1 MRQFNKLSDCAAEA
15 CSVRRWRR
23 TTTTSTDLYLRWQ
36 TAHAAGDH
44 WCPPQ
49 RPVHPSRISFCILRQ
64 INSLI
69 VQPDRPCRQ
78 WSIERRAA
86 IMLVE
91 DGVAFVATPNCL
103 ITDGRRADTGRPR
116 HAVRWLHAA
125 SWTSQPG
132 RPPSSRLSGRPVV
145 HLPRRKSELVGW
157 VRANYWLLEN
167 SATPIKG
174 IMKHSTR

>member
-1 MRQFNKLSDCAAEA
+1 MRKRISCIAGGG
-15 CSVRRWRR
+15 
-23 TTTTSTDLYLRWQ
+23 TTDLYLWWQ

-78 WSIERRAA
+78 WSIGRRSA
-86 IMLVE
+86 IMLLE
-91 DGVAFVATPNCL
+91 DGVAFIATPNCL
-103 ITDGRRADTGRPR
+103 ITDGRRADRAHDTPCAGRTLPVGRPS
-116 HAVRWLHAA
+116 L
-125 SWTSQPG
+125 
-132 RPPSSRLSGRPVV
+132 PPARRLNSRPVV
-145 HLPRRKSELVGW
+145 HLRQRRKSELFGW

-167 SATPIKG
+167 SATPIKE
-174 IMKHSTR
+174 IMKHSAR